1 MQLSQRARIAPPS
14 PIRKLVPLADQA
26 KSRGVRVYHLNIG
39 QPDIPTPDAMWD
51 ALRQAKIEVLSYAP
65 SGGIP
70 EFVAALRRYYAR
82 HGIELG
88 PEHLIATTAGSEA
101 ILFAMGVVCDPG
113 DEILI
118 PEPLYAN
125 YNGYAALLGVSVSSV
140 AARPE
145 DGYALP
151 PRAALE
157 AKLTERTRAILLCNP
172 CNPTGR
178 VYTREELET
187 VARLARERDLF
198 FIADEVYREF
208 CYADQAPISVLRF
221 PEIAERAIMVDSLSK
236 RFSVCGARIGC
247 LASRNRDVIGAAM
260 KLAQA
265 RLSPPT
271 LGQIMGIAGLELP
284 PTYFDA
290 TVAEYRRRRDAV
302 LEELARMPGV
312 VCQRPQGAFYVMAK
326 LPVDDAEDFV
336 RWMLTDFQLEGET
349 TMMAPGNGFYATPG
363 AGRSEVRIAYVL
375 EEPKL
380 RRAMAIVAAGLRA
393 YQAAATPAA
402 GKR

>member
-39 QPDIPTPDAMWD
+39 QPDIPTPDAMWE
-51 ALRQAKIEVLSYAP
+51 ALRQAKIEVLSYSP

-88 PEHLIATTAGSEA
+88 PEHLIVTTAGSEA

-113 DEILI
+113 EEILI

-125 YNGYAALLGVSVSSV
+125 YNGYAALLGVHITSVT
-140 AARPE
+140 AHPE

-157 AKLTERTRAILLCNP
+157 AKLTDRTRAILLCNP

-187 VARLARERDLF
+187 VVGLARERDLF
-198 FIADEVYREF
+198 LIADEVYREF
-208 CYADQAPISVLRF
+208 CYADQAPISVMRF

-247 LASRNRDVIGAAM
+247 LASRNREVIGAAM

-290 TVAEYRRRRDAV
+290 TAAEYRRRRDAV
-302 LEELARMPGV
+302 LEELARIPGV
-312 VCQRPQGAFYVMAK
+312 VCQKPQGAFYIMAK

-336 RWMLTDFQLEGET
+336 RWMLTDFQLDGET

-380 RRAMAIVAAGLRA
+380 RRAMGIVAAGLRA